1 MSARANQIS
10 QAPKSFYLQGYIT
23 AGRSDFAWNSCL
35 ETRHPRYEPKP
46 LDRSGKIVEQLLL
59 NSRIVGSSNRIL

>member
-1 MSARANQIS
+1 VQIKLAKRRKVLAFRVTS
-10 QAPKSFYLQGYIT
+10 RQEGPISLGIPASKHVIHDMDP
-23 AGRSDFAWNSCL
+23 
-35 ETRHPRYEPKP
+35 EP